1 MHDDRTSA
9 AVIGAVVAFLAE
21 PEQSTFVN
29 GHTLSVDGGWYGN
42 ASWESLKR
50 RKQNL

>member
-9 AVIGAVVAFLAE
+9 AVIGSVAAFLAD
-21 PEQSTFVN
+21 PEQSAFVN
-29 GHTLSVDGGWYGN
+29 GHTLPVNGGSYGD
-42 ASWESLKR
+42 ASRESLKR